1 MAWDL
6 SAKMNDQSE
15 VSVLYNSNLASD
27 GIILIY
33 LHIQNNKA
41 YKVKLKL
48 LRVSIIMLVLQPKF
62 IFNAYHFCGNYVQ
75 STKPAHFRRKS

>member
-6 SAKMNDQSE
+6 SAKLNDKKE
-15 VSVLYNSNLASD
+15 VSLLLRNSNLASD
-27 GIILIY
+27 GVILIY
-33 LHIQNNKA
+33 LLIQNDRG

-62 IFNAYHFCGNYVQ
+62 IFNAYHFCGNYV
-75 STKPAHFRRKS
+75 